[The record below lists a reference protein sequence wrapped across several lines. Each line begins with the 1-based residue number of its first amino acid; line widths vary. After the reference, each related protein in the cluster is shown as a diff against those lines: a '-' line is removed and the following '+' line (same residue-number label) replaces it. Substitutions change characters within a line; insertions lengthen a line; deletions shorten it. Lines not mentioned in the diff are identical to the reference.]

1 MVIFLTIVL
10 TLLQI
15 YYYILIMYI
24 LLSWIPEIRTTKFYY
39 YVHLIADPYMRLF
52 RGIIVIGQMDFTP
65 IVGFLLYGFG
75 LNYFRAFVQ
84 SIIG

>member
-1 MVIFLTIVL
+1 MAIFLTILL

-15 YYYILIMYI
+15 YYYILIMYV
-24 LLSWIPEIRTTKFYY
+24 LLSWIPEIRNSRFYFF
-39 YVHLIADPYMRLF
+39 VHQIADPYMRLF

-75 LNYFRAFVQ
+75 LRYFTAFVQ
-84 SIIG
+84 SIG